1 MKCYFCDTTGAE
13 NGVCLESTGIKH
25 PDAGLSPYKW
35 DSVLICPS
43 CKKEAIAFWKH
54 HYDLGLL
61 E

>member
-1 MKCYFCDTTGAE
+1 MKCYFCDTTGTE
-13 NGVCLESTGIKH
+13 GGVMLESPGIE
-25 PDAGLSPYKW
+25 G
-35 DSVLICPS
+35 VLICPS